1 MPHRSPFRRTV
12 PGFLLATLLLAPVAA
27 TPTIARAESGLGWH
41 GGFTLEPDQ
50 VVLGGQAVFP
60 VGKERFYVVPQAEIG
75 LLNGTAF
82 AVHADLQ
89 ARLGGA
95 DAGFRPYVAAGG
107 TYYGFDPEDG
117 ESDSKV
123 GLNIAGG
130 IWTQKT
136 TGKKR
141 FAEVMFFLDDE
152 LPDFRL
158 VIGQNF

>member
-117 ESDSKV
+117 DSDSKV
-123 GLNIAGG
+123 GVNIAGG
-130 IWTQKT
+130 FWTQKT
-136 TGKKR
+136 SGKKR
-141 FAEVMFFLDDE
+141 FVEVMFFLDDE

>member
-1 MPHRSPFRRTV
+1 MLVALTV
-12 PGFLLATLLLAPVAA
+12 ALAASL
-27 TPTIARAESGLGWH
+27 PTAARAESGLGWH

-50 VVLGGQAVFP
+50 VTLGAQAVFP
-60 VGKERFYVVPQAEIG
+60 VGQERLYFVPQAEFG
-75 LLNGTAF
+75 FFNGTAF
-82 AVHADLQ
+82 SVHADLQ

-117 ESDSKV
+117 DSDSKV
-123 GLNIAGG
+123 GINLAGG
-130 IWTQKT
+130 FWTQKT
-136 TGKKR
+136 SGKKR